1 MGVHSSVVRESFGC
15 PKRNLLLQLGHS
27 SSGTVARN
35 RTPGILGHCEWEA
48 SGVPDDAHYVKQ
60 RTLAHELI
68 RLLWWWN
75 RGLSAPG
82 WKAFG
87 IAHHHSTG

>member
-60 RTLAHELI
+60 HTWE
-68 RLLWWWN
+68 WEN
-75 RGLSAPG
+75 
-82 WKAFG
+82 KASLVLDKKHRPMYNGFLKTQN
-87 IAHHHSTG
+87 HFL